1 MEAGGPAAAGGGR
14 RASLP
19 KGWSPYDG
27 PVERVD
33 GSGAGGTVGRWIR
46 LRWPPL
52 VATLGVLV
60 TALIFSLWWN
70 LHVDHSRVWYEP
82 ADLWRTMLASVRLDK
97 GQLSQLYTNGT
108 NLVSFPGA
116 AVILAPA
123 AAVINALHYPLGP
136 PIGTY
141 TDTNAWLVALPYM
154 VVVSCSV
161 LFAADAIARRLG
173 VSQPK
178 RLLLAL
184 AGGVALWNVV
194 PYWGHPEDCVSI
206 ALLLYGVDAAAGGH
220 RWRAAWLVGLGM
232 AVQPLIALAVPLLAV
247 VSGRRRIVGWVVRAA
262 IPPVVAVGVAL
273 AANWSGTWYQIVDQ
287 PNWPY
292 IDRPTP
298 WIHLAPHLTSQTVA
312 AGPGRSI
319 AVVLAIVAAWPAWAA
334 WRRAERRAA
343 APDDGGGA
351 GSGDGAGSGVEVG
364 SGVGLAARATATAT
378 ATAGHRSALDDDSAP
393 WSTEAL
399 LAVVWWVAL
408 TIALRC
414 GFESVMV
421 SYYIWGGIA
430 VGMLAAVTS
439 WWRLVPASTLGMGLT
454 AFCNVWWH
462 GEWSWW
468 SVIVVGLA
476 LLLTAAHPAIEGSS
490 DARAPT
496 GDRRAGTAAR
506 AVSASAGPLTA

>member
-1 MEAGGPAAAGGGR
+1 V
-14 RASLP
+14 L
-19 KGWSPYDG
+19 
-27 PVERVD
+27 
-33 GSGAGGTVGRWIR
+33 
-46 LRWPPL
+46 
-52 VATLGVLV
+52 ATSF
-60 TALIFSLWWN
+60 AFSLWWN
-70 LHVDHSRVWYEP
+70 LHVDHATVWYEP

-116 AVILAPA
+116 AVLLAPA
-123 AAVINALHYPLGP
+123 AAVIDALHYPLGP

-154 VVVSCSV
+154 VIVSCSV

-206 ALLLYGVDAAAGGH
+206 ALLLYGVDAAAAGR
-220 RWRAAWLVGLGM
+220 RWRAAWLVGLGL

-262 IPPVVAVGVAL
+262 IPPAVAVGVAL

-319 AVVLAIVAAWPAWAA
+319 AVVLAVLAAWPAWVA

-343 APDDGGGA
+343 GGDA
-351 GSGDGAGSGVEVG
+351 GSAPVGWDQPGAPLAGDPLAGDPLAGAP
-364 SGVGLAARATATAT
+364 LAGPR
-378 ATAGHRSALDDDSAP
+378 RSALDDASAP
-393 WSTEAL
+393 WAPEAL

-421 SYYIWGGIA
+421 AYYIWGGIA
-430 VGMLAAVTS
+430 VGILAAVTS
-439 WWRLVPASTLGMGLT
+439 WWRLVPASTLGVGLT

-476 LLLTAAHPAIEGSS
+476 LLLTAAHPAIEGSP
-490 DARAPT
+490 DARAPA
-496 GDRRAGTAAR
+496 GDRRAGTATR
-506 AVSASAGPLTA
+506 AVSTSAGPVTA